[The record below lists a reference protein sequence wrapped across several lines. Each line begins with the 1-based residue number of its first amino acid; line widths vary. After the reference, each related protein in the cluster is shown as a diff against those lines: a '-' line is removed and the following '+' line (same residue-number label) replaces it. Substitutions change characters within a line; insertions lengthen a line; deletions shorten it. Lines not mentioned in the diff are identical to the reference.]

1 MQQQKMNRIDITG
14 EKMNNIE
21 AQKIIDRIDSMPL
34 YLHAYAFHLNMR
46 KERILPDDL
55 LEIAK
60 KHHLTGAKI
69 HVEDGETK
77 ALKTMSD
84 AQLEAFG
91 QKAKEYNLDLK
102 IETSSSAANAIDEAV
117 HIALK
122 TRASSIR
129 FYPRYEG
136 NLQDVLKKVKADI
149 QYIKETYEH
158 TGLKFVIEQHEDLKS
173 HELNQLVEDADF
185 PNFSLLFDFG
195 NMFNANELP
204 LEAFDKM
211 KGNITQ
217 VHMKDAVRLP
227 EGKGFGHKASLSGE
241 GEVPFKELVK
251 KLICLGDE
259 KPQVISFGLEEEV
272 DYYAPAF
279 RFDDEGDNPW
289 IPYRGASETPM
300 PTEGLDERL
309 EKEFNDAMNQLKFV
323 QNIANQLKQE
333 ALAVLNK

>member
-1 MQQQKMNRIDITG
+1 MN
-14 EKMNNIE
+14 EIE
-21 AQKIIDRIDSMPL
+21 AKKIIERIDSIPL

-46 KERILPDDL
+46 KERVLPDDL
-55 LEIAK
+55 LDMADK
-60 KHHLTGAKI
+60 FNLTGAKI

-84 AQLEAFG
+84 EQLEAFG
-91 QKAKEYNLDLK
+91 KKAKAYNLDLK

-122 TRASSIR
+122 TGASSIR

-136 NLQDVLKKVKADI
+136 HLKDVLQKVKTDI
-149 QYIKETYEH
+149 KYIKDTHEH

-173 HELNQLVEDADF
+173 DELNQLVEEANF
-185 PNFSLLFDFG
+185 SNFSLLFDFG

-204 LEAFDKM
+204 LDAFDKM
-211 KGNITQ
+211 KDNITQ
-217 VHMKDAVRLP
+217 VHMKDAIRIP
-227 EGKGFGHKASLSGE
+227 EGKGFGHEASLSGN
-241 GEVPFKELVK
+241 GEVPFKTLLK
-251 KLICLGDE
+251 QLICLGDDTS
-259 KPQVISFGLEEEV
+259 QVVSFGLEEEV

-279 RFDDEGDNPW
+279 RFNDEGDNPW

-309 EKEFNDAMNQLKFV
+309 EKEINDATNQLTFV
-323 QNIANQLKQE
+323 RKLTAELKQE
-333 ALAVLNK
+333 ALEFLNK

>member
-1 MQQQKMNRIDITG
+1 MNLIDA
-14 EKMNNIE
+14 K
-21 AQKIIDRIDSMPL
+21 KIIERIDSIPL

-60 KHHLTGAKI
+60 QEKLAGAKI

-84 AQLEAFG
+84 EQLDAFG
-91 QKAKEYNLDLK
+91 QKAKAYNLDLK
-102 IETSSSAANAIDEAV
+102 IETSSSAAQAIDEAV

-122 TRASSIR
+122 TGASSIR

-136 NLQDVLKKVKADI
+136 HLNDVLQKVKTDI
-149 QYIKETYEH
+149 EYIKNTYEH

-173 HELNQLVEDADF
+173 HELNSLVEEANF

-211 KGNITQ
+211 KDNLTQ
-217 VHMKDAVRLP
+217 VHMKDAVRIP
-227 EGKGFGHKASLSGE
+227 EGKGFGHEASLSGN
-241 GEVPFKELVK
+241 GEVPFKTLLK
-251 KLICLGDE
+251 QLICLGDD
-259 KPQVISFGLEEEV
+259 KPQVVSFGLEEEV

-300 PTEGLDERL
+300 PVEGLEERL
-309 EKEFNDAMNQLKFV
+309 EKEINDAMNQILFV
-323 QNIANQLKQE
+323 RNLACELKQE
-333 ALAVLNK
+333 AQAVLTQ